1 MATNSRYTAI
11 IKIVKV
17 TTDTGTGR
25 GDDKTT
31 DTEIASLVVR
41 NSTLDKVIKAVKGHL
56 DLVEETE

>member
-41 NSTLDKVIKAVKGHL
+41 NSTLEIGRAHV
-56 DLVEETE
+56 